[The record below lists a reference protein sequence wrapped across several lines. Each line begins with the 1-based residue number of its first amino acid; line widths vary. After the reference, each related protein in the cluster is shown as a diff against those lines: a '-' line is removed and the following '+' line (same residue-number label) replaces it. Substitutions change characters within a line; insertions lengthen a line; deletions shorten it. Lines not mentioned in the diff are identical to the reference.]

1 MLANRAFRSL
11 GWITRSPATMNHSAV
26 VVCFLLVL
34 AIESIFPAY
43 PNFLSTFQYS
53 ELVAWIS
60 LSACTL
66 FVSLSHSDLY
76 ITVFHF
82 TLLAHCWLYQYA
94 RPVN

>member
-11 GWITRSPATMNHSAV
+11 GWITRSPATMNQSAV
-26 VVCFLLVL
+26 VVCFLLIL

-43 PNFLSTFQYS
+43 PNFLLTFQCS

-66 FVSLSHSDLY
+66 FVSLSHSYLY
-76 ITVFHF
+76 FTVSHF
-82 TLLAHCWLYQYA
+82 NLLALCWLYQYA

>member
-1 MLANRAFRSL
+1 MLANRALRSL
-11 GWITRSPATMNHSAV
+11 GWITRSPATMNQSAV
-26 VVCFLLVL
+26 VVCFLLIL

-43 PNFLSTFQYS
+43 PNFLLTFQCS

-66 FVSLSHSDLY
+66 FVSLSHSYLY
-76 ITVFHF
+76 FTVSHF
-82 TLLAHCWLYQYA
+82 NLLALCWLYQYA